1 MANLLTTQ
9 DLCVSFVS
17 RGKKIQAVKN
27 LNFFLE
33 HNQSLGIVGE
43 SGSGKSQTV
52 LSIMGLLESNGSAT
66 GSVVFDNKEILGL
79 EKKELNKIRGKKIG
93 MVFQDPMSSLNPY
106 ISIGSQMAGVLL
118 NHTKLSKAETEEA
131 CVEMLDAV
139 KIPNPQRSFNSYSF
153 ELSGGMRQRVMIA
166 AALLTKPK
174 LLIADEPTTALDV
187 TVQEQILDLVLEMKE
202 RFSMSVILITH
213 DLGVVARSCEK
224 VLVLKDGLEQ
234 ETGELSQIF
243 YNPRAAYT
251 KELLFKSKEIGLE
264 TNPIETT
271 KNKSSEITTK
281 IRNLTACFPVP
292 KQTFFSKQNHLVAVD
307 DVSLDVYEGE
317 ILGVVGE
324 SGSGKSTLAK
334 NILRL
339 IRPTAGEIELFGKTL
354 SLLGK
359 KQMKKARKK
368 MQVVFQDPL
377 SSLNPRMTVF
387 ETLSEPLSSFYPGM
401 SSDSIEKDV
410 RAAITEVGLGDEFL
424 GRYPH
429 ELSGGQ
435 CQRVAIARALMPKPQ
450 LLICDEAVS
459 ALDASIRAEII
470 ELLLDIKQQR
480 KLTMIFIAHDLAVV
494 KKICDRVIVMKK
506 GKIVES
512 GDTKNVFFSP
522 KEAYTKKLLDSVPV
536 PDPDLEHEKY
546 KIRRA
551 ANSDKELTDIE
562 PGRLVRDMTKAQRTK
577 KEFLPT
583 FLLCFFFGSLG
594 VHRFYVGK
602 KGTGVLMIITIG
614 GLGLWVVAD
623 LIMILVGAFRDI
635 DGRIIKYSSGNQ
647 PSSVNLQIGVAAELD
662 QLATLK
668 EKGILTD
675 EEFNKKKKELL
686 NP

>member
-1 MANLLTTQ
+1 MLWTPKTERGKMTNLLTTQ
-9 DLCVSFVS
+9 NLCVDFTS
-17 RGKKIQAVKN
+17 RGEKIEAVKN
-27 LNFFLE
+27 LNFCLG
-33 HNQSLGIVGE
+33 HNQALGIVGE

-52 LSIMGLLESNGSAT
+52 LSIMGLLESNGKAT

-79 EKKELNKIRGKKIG
+79 EKKELNKIRGRKIG

-106 ISIGSQMAGVLL
+106 ISIGAQMAGVLL
-118 NHTKLSKAETEEA
+118 NHTNLNKSEIKES
-131 CVEMLDAV
+131 CIEMLDAV
-139 KIPNPQRSFNSYSF
+139 KIPNPKQRFDSYSF

-166 AALLTKPK
+166 SALLTKPK

-234 ETGELSQIF
+234 ETGELNQIF

-251 KELLFKSKEIGLE
+251 KELLLKSKEIGMYTEPRE
-264 TNPIETT
+264 TKRN
-271 KNKSSEITTK
+271 NSVTTK
-281 IRNLTACFPVP
+281 IKNLTVCFPIP
-292 KQTFFSKQNHLVAVD
+292 KPTFFSKQDHLVAVD
-307 DVSLDVYEGE
+307 NVSLDVYEGE

-339 IRPTAGEIELFGKTL
+339 VRPTKGEIELFGEKL
-354 SLLGK
+354 SLLDK
-359 KQMKKARKK
+359 KQMKKTRKK

-387 ETLSEPLSSFYPGM
+387 ETLSEPLNSFYPGM
-401 SSDSIEKDV
+401 NRDSIEKDV
-410 RAAITEVGLGDEFL
+410 RAAIIEVGLGDEFL

-470 ELLLDIKQQR
+470 ELLLGIKQ
-480 KLTMIFIAHDLAVV
+480 KKNLTMIFIAHDLAVV

-506 GKIVES
+506 GKVVES
-512 GDTKNVFFSP
+512 GDTTDVFYSP

-546 KIRRA
+546 NKRRL
-551 ANSDKELTDIE
+551 ANQ
-562 PGRLVRDMTKAQRTK
+562 AK
-577 KEFLPT
+577 K
-583 FLLCFFFGSLG
+583 SL
-594 VHRFYVGK
+594 
-602 KGTGVLMIITIG
+602 
-614 GLGLWVVAD
+614 
-623 LIMILVGAFRDI
+623 
-635 DGRIIKYSSGNQ
+635 
-647 PSSVNLQIGVAAELD
+647 
-662 QLATLK
+662 
-668 EKGILTD
+668 
-675 EEFNKKKKELL
+675 
-686 NP
+686 

>member
-1 MANLLTTQ
+1 MLWTPKTERGKMTNLLTTQ
-9 DLCVSFVS
+9 NLCVDFTS
-17 RGKKIQAVKN
+17 RGEKIEAVKN
-27 LNFFLE
+27 LNFCLG
-33 HNQSLGIVGE
+33 HNQALGIVGE

-52 LSIMGLLESNGSAT
+52 LSIMGLLESNGKAT

-79 EKKELNKIRGKKIG
+79 EKKELNKIRGRKIG

-106 ISIGSQMAGVLL
+106 ISIGAQMAGVLL
-118 NHTKLSKAETEEA
+118 NHTNLNKSETKES
-131 CVEMLDAV
+131 CIEMLDAV
-139 KIPNPQRSFNSYSF
+139 KIPNPKQRFDSYSF

-166 AALLTKPK
+166 SALLTKPK

-234 ETGELSQIF
+234 ETGELNQIF

-251 KELLFKSKEIGLE
+251 KELLLKSKEIGMDTEPRE
-264 TNPIETT
+264 TKRN
-271 KNKSSEITTK
+271 NSVTTK
-281 IRNLTACFPVP
+281 IKNLTVCFPIP
-292 KQTFFSKQNHLVAVD
+292 KPTFFSKQDHLVAVD
-307 DVSLDVYEGE
+307 NVSLDVYEGE

-339 IRPTAGEIELFGKTL
+339 VRPTKGEIELFGEKL
-354 SLLGK
+354 SLLDK
-359 KQMKKARKK
+359 KQMKKTRKK

-387 ETLSEPLSSFYPGM
+387 ETLSEPLNSFYPGM
-401 SSDSIEKDV
+401 NRDSIEKDV
-410 RAAITEVGLGDEFL
+410 RAAIIEVGLGDEFL

-470 ELLLDIKQQR
+470 ELLLGIKKKR
-480 KLTMIFIAHDLAVV
+480 NLTMIFIAHDLAVV

-506 GKIVES
+506 GKVVES
-512 GDTKNVFFSP
+512 GDTTDVFYSP

-546 KIRRA
+546 NKRRL
-551 ANSDKELTDIE
+551 ANQ
-562 PGRLVRDMTKAQRTK
+562 AK
-577 KEFLPT
+577 K
-583 FLLCFFFGSLG
+583 SL
-594 VHRFYVGK
+594 
-602 KGTGVLMIITIG
+602 
-614 GLGLWVVAD
+614 
-623 LIMILVGAFRDI
+623 
-635 DGRIIKYSSGNQ
+635 
-647 PSSVNLQIGVAAELD
+647 
-662 QLATLK
+662 
-668 EKGILTD
+668 
-675 EEFNKKKKELL
+675 
-686 NP
+686 

>member
-1 MANLLTTQ
+1 MLWTPKTERGKMTNLLTTQ
-9 DLCVSFVS
+9 NLCVDFTS
-17 RGKKIQAVKN
+17 RGEKIEAVKN
-27 LNFFLE
+27 LNFCLG
-33 HNQSLGIVGE
+33 HNQALGIVGE

-52 LSIMGLLESNGSAT
+52 LSIMGLLESNGKAT

-79 EKKELNKIRGKKIG
+79 EKKELNKIRGRKIG

-106 ISIGSQMAGVLL
+106 ISIGAQMAGVLL
-118 NHTKLSKAETEEA
+118 NHTNLNKSEIKES
-131 CVEMLDAV
+131 CIEMLDAV
-139 KIPNPQRSFNSYSF
+139 KIPNPKQRFDSYSF

-166 AALLTKPK
+166 SALLTKPK

-234 ETGELSQIF
+234 ETGELNQIF

-251 KELLFKSKEIGLE
+251 KELLLKSKEIGVDTE
-264 TNPIETT
+264 TRET
-271 KNKSSEITTK
+271 KRNNSVTTK
-281 IRNLTACFPVP
+281 IKNLTVCFPIP
-292 KQTFFSKQNHLVAVD
+292 KPTFFSKQDHLVAVD
-307 DVSLDVYEGE
+307 NVSLDVYEGE

-339 IRPTAGEIELFGKTL
+339 VRPTKGEIELFGEKL
-354 SLLGK
+354 SLLDK
-359 KQMKKARKK
+359 KQMKKTRKK

-387 ETLSEPLSSFYPGM
+387 ETLSEPLNSFYPGM
-401 SSDSIEKDV
+401 NRDSIEKDV
-410 RAAITEVGLGDEFL
+410 RAAIIEVGLGDEFL

-470 ELLLDIKQQR
+470 ELLLGIKQKR
-480 KLTMIFIAHDLAVV
+480 NLTMIFIAHDLAVV

-506 GKIVES
+506 GKVVES
-512 GDTKNVFFSP
+512 GDTTDVFYSP

-546 KIRRA
+546 NKRRL
-551 ANSDKELTDIE
+551 ANQ
-562 PGRLVRDMTKAQRTK
+562 AK
-577 KEFLPT
+577 K
-583 FLLCFFFGSLG
+583 SL
-594 VHRFYVGK
+594 
-602 KGTGVLMIITIG
+602 
-614 GLGLWVVAD
+614 
-623 LIMILVGAFRDI
+623 
-635 DGRIIKYSSGNQ
+635 
-647 PSSVNLQIGVAAELD
+647 
-662 QLATLK
+662 
-668 EKGILTD
+668 
-675 EEFNKKKKELL
+675 
-686 NP
+686 

>member
-1 MANLLTTQ
+1 MLWTPKTERGKMTNLLTTQ
-9 DLCVSFVS
+9 NLCVDFTS
-17 RGKKIQAVKN
+17 RGEKIEAVKN
-27 LNFFLE
+27 LNFCLG
-33 HNQSLGIVGE
+33 HNQALGIVGE

-52 LSIMGLLESNGSAT
+52 LSIMGLLESNGKAT

-79 EKKELNKIRGKKIG
+79 EKKELNKIRGRKIG

-106 ISIGSQMAGVLL
+106 ISIGAQMAGVLL
-118 NHTKLSKAETEEA
+118 NHTNLNKSEIKES
-131 CVEMLDAV
+131 CIEMLDAV
-139 KIPNPQRSFNSYSF
+139 KIPNPKQRFDSYSF

-166 AALLTKPK
+166 SALLTKPK

-234 ETGELSQIF
+234 ETGELNQIF

-251 KELLFKSKEIGLE
+251 KELLLKSKEIGMDTEPRE
-264 TNPIETT
+264 TKRN
-271 KNKSSEITTK
+271 NSVTTK
-281 IRNLTACFPVP
+281 IKNLTVCFPIP
-292 KQTFFSKQNHLVAVD
+292 KPTFFSKQDHLVAVD
-307 DVSLDVYEGE
+307 NVSLDVYEGE

-339 IRPTAGEIELFGKTL
+339 VRPTKGEIELFGEKL
-354 SLLGK
+354 SLLDK
-359 KQMKKARKK
+359 KQMKKTRKK

-387 ETLSEPLSSFYPGM
+387 ETLSEPLNSFYPGM
-401 SSDSIEKDV
+401 NRDPIEKDV
-410 RAAITEVGLGDEFL
+410 RAAIIEVGLGDEFL

-470 ELLLDIKQQR
+470 ELLLGIKKKR
-480 KLTMIFIAHDLAVV
+480 NLTMIFIAHDLAVV

-506 GKIVES
+506 GKVVES
-512 GDTKNVFFSP
+512 GDTTDVFYSP

-546 KIRRA
+546 NKRRL
-551 ANSDKELTDIE
+551 ANQ
-562 PGRLVRDMTKAQRTK
+562 AK
-577 KEFLPT
+577 K
-583 FLLCFFFGSLG
+583 SL
-594 VHRFYVGK
+594 
-602 KGTGVLMIITIG
+602 
-614 GLGLWVVAD
+614 
-623 LIMILVGAFRDI
+623 
-635 DGRIIKYSSGNQ
+635 
-647 PSSVNLQIGVAAELD
+647 
-662 QLATLK
+662 
-668 EKGILTD
+668 
-675 EEFNKKKKELL
+675 
-686 NP
+686 